1 MKGEEVMPWIQ
12 IYTPQLL
19 GGSLGLSAL
28 VAAIPLFIIGIC
40 LAGLK
45 MKAHKAGPLA
55 AAAAI
60 AIAIFVWGMPAKL
73 AALSTLQGAAFGLF
87 PVFYIVITTI
97 FLYNITVKG
106 GQFEIIRASLAGVT
120 ADRRLQALLIAF
132 CFGAFIEGAAGF
144 GTPVAI
150 AGATLVGLGF
160 RPLYAA
166 GVCLVANTAP
176 VAFGA
181 IGIPVVA
188 LAGVMGYGDDGMMK
202 LSTMVGRQLPFIS
215 VIIPFYVILIMVGWK
230 KTVEVLPAIV
240 TCGVSFAVCQ
250 WATASYLG
258 PYLPD
263 IISSLVA
270 MVSLVLLLRV
280 WHPKE
285 NWTFD
290 HEPEITQREQHDYT
304 VGEVFR
310 AWSPYLA
317 LTIMVL
323 LWGIPYIKA
332 SLDKS
337 KVMVTVAGL
346 DNMIVKKVSKPE
358 DGLKKAEAVKSEI
371 DRQLAAVIPSDPK
384 LAALA
389 AKLTELKGLEDQI
402 IPVEQG
408 LAGKGAILTDERN
421 KAFDA
426 IARKKGEIQK
436 MAKEL
441 TTSAAPAAA
450 SGLPAIA
457 HAGTAQAPVLAKDQ
471 FKALD
476 KALGDQL
483 PAKIAAK
490 YNFNFMSAAGTAIL
504 IAAFMSALLCGVGL
518 GDTFKILGKTLYDMR
533 YPAITVASVLGLAYV
548 MNAAGMTNCL
558 GLVFT
563 KTGHIFPFIAPFLG
577 WLGVFLTGSD
587 TSSNVL
593 FGGLQ
598 KATAEQLGLSPILT
612 GAANTSGGVMG
623 KMISPQSLA
632 VACAATGMV
641 GEEGTLFRF
650 TLKHSLFLTIV
661 VGLIVYIQAYVLPWM
676 IP

>member
-1 MKGEEVMPWIQ
+1 MPWIQ
-12 IYTPQLL
+12 SYTPVA
-19 GGSLGLSAL
+19 GSLGMSAL
-28 VAAIPLFIIGIC
+28 VAAIPLIVIGVC

-45 MKAHKAGPLA
+45 MKAHRAGLLA
-55 AAAAI
+55 VASALAI
-60 AIAIFVWGMPAKL
+60 AVAVWGMPAKL
-73 AALSTLQGAAFGLF
+73 AGLAFTQGAAFGLF
-87 PVFYIVITTI
+87 PVFYIVVTTL

-120 ADRRLQALLIAF
+120 NDRRLQALLIAF

-215 VIIPFYVILIMVGWK
+215 VIIPFYVIMIMVGWK
-230 KTVEVLPAIV
+230 KTIEVLPAIIV
-240 TCGVSFAVCQ
+240 CGVTFAVCQ

-263 IISSLVA
+263 IISSLAA
-270 MVSLVLLLRV
+270 MVALVLLLRV

-285 NWTFD
+285 IWTFD
-290 HEPEITQREQHDYT
+290 HEPESAGKEQHHYT
-304 VGEVFR
+304 AGEVFR
-310 AWSPYLA
+310 AWAPYLA
-317 LTIMVL
+317 LTVMVL
-323 LWGIPYIKA
+323 LWGIPSIKTA
-332 SLDKS
+332 LDKS
-337 KVMVTVAGL
+337 KVVIPVTGL

-358 DGLKKAEAVKSEI
+358 DGLKKIAKVNEEI
-371 DRQLAAVIPSDPK
+371 DKQLAFLSPADPK
-384 LAALA
+384 QAELA
-389 AKLTELKGLEDQI
+389 AKLKELKGLEEAFL
-402 IPVEQG
+402 PVETG
-408 LAGKGAILTDERN
+408 LAGTGPVLTDERL
-421 KAFDA
+421 KACDLVS
-426 IARKKGEIQK
+426 RNMTETKKLCAELVK
-436 MAKEL
+436 TNVVPKE
-441 TTSAAPAAA
+441 
-450 SGLPAIA
+450 
-457 HAGTAQAPVLAKDQ
+457 Q
-471 FKALD
+471 FKPLE
-476 KALGDQL
+476 KAVADQL
-483 PAKIAAK
+483 PIKLAAK

-504 IAAFMSALLCGVGL
+504 IAAFFSALICGVGL
-518 GDTFKILGKTLYDMR
+518 GDTFRILWKTLYDMR
-533 YPAITVASVLGLAYV
+533 YPAVTVASVLGLAYV

-563 KTGHIFPFIAPFLG
+563 KTGHWFPFIAPFLG

-598 KATAEQLGLSPILT
+598 KATAEQLGLNPILT

-641 GEEGTLFRF
+641 GEEGSLFRF
-650 TLKHSLFLTIV
+650 TLKHSIFLTIV
-661 VGLIVYIQAYVLPWM
+661 VGTIVYLQAYVLQWM

>member
-1 MKGEEVMPWIQ
+1 MPWIQ
-12 IYTPQLL
+12 TYTPV
-19 GGSLGLSAL
+19 GGSLGMSAL
-28 VAAIPLFIIGIC
+28 VAVIPLVIIFVC
-40 LAGLK
+40 LAVLK

-55 AAAAI
+55 VASAIGI
-60 AIAIFVWGMPAKL
+60 AIAVWGMPAKL
-73 AALSTLQGAAFGLF
+73 AGLAFAQGAAFGLF
-87 PVFYIVITTI
+87 PVFYIVITTL

-120 ADRRLQALLIAF
+120 ADRRIQALLIAF

-166 GVCLVANTAP
+166 GVCLIANTAP

-215 VIIPFYVILIMVGWK
+215 VFIPFYVILIMVGLK
-230 KTVEVLPAIV
+230 KTIEVLPAIIV
-240 TCGVSFAVCQ
+240 CGVTFAVGQ

-263 IISSLVA
+263 IISSLAA
-270 MVSLVLLLRV
+270 MAALVVLLRF
-280 WHPKE
+280 WTPRE
-285 NWTFD
+285 NYVFD
-290 HEPEITQREQHDYT
+290 HETASNGVEQHHYT
-304 VGEVFR
+304 AGEVFR

-323 LWGIPYIKA
+323 LWGIPSIKNE
-332 SLDKS
+332 LDKS
-337 KVMVTVAGL
+337 KVVITVAGL

-358 DGLKKAEAVKSEI
+358 EGVKKIAKVNEEI
-371 DRQLAAVIPSDPK
+371 DKQLAILSPADPK
-384 LAALA
+384 QAALA
-389 AKLTELKGLEDQI
+389 AKLQELKGLEEAFL
-402 IPVEQG
+402 PVEAG
-408 LAGKGAILTDERN
+408 LVGKGAILTDERL
-421 KAFDA
+421 KACDLVSKNMTET
-426 IARKKGEIQK
+426 KKLC
-436 MAKEL
+436 AEL
-441 TTSAAPAAA
+441 VKLNS
-450 SGLPAIA
+450 
-457 HAGTAQAPVLAKDQ
+457 VAKDQ
-471 FKALD
+471 FKPLE
-476 KALGDQL
+476 KAVADQL
-483 PAKIAAK
+483 PIKLAAK

-504 IAAFMSALLCGVGL
+504 IAAFLSALLCGVGF
-518 GDTFKILGKTLYDMR
+518 GDVIKIAGKTLHDMR
-533 YPAITVASVLGLAYV
+533 FPALTVASVLGLAYV
-548 MNAAGMTNCL
+548 MNASGMTNCL

-563 KTGHIFPFIAPFLG
+563 KTGHWFPFIAPFLG

-632 VACAATGMV
+632 VATAACGMV

-650 TLKHSLFLTIV
+650 TLKHSIFLTII
-661 VGLIVYIQAYVLPWM
+661 VGIIVYVQAYFLPWM

>member
-1 MKGEEVMPWIQ
+1 MPWIQ
-12 IYTPQLL
+12 TYTPVA
-19 GGSLGLSAL
+19 GSLGLSAL
-28 VAAIPLFIIGIC
+28 IAAIPLVVIFVC
-40 LAGLK
+40 LAVLK

-55 AAAAI
+55 VASAIGI
-60 AIAIFVWGMPAKL
+60 AIAVWGMPAKL
-73 AALSTLQGAAFGLF
+73 AGLAFMQGAAFGLF
-87 PVFYIVITTI
+87 PVFYIVITTL

-120 ADRRLQALLIAF
+120 ADRRIQALLIAF

-166 GVCLVANTAP
+166 GVCLIANTAP

-215 VIIPFYVILIMVGWK
+215 VIIPFYVIMIMVGWK
-230 KTVEVLPAIV
+230 KTIEVLPAIIV
-240 TCGVSFAVCQ
+240 CGVTFAVCQ

-263 IISSLVA
+263 IISSLAA
-270 MVSLVLLLRV
+270 MAALVLLLQV
-280 WHPKE
+280 WAPKE
-285 NWTFD
+285 TYVFD
-290 HEPEITQREQHDYT
+290 HETASTGVEQHHYT
-304 VGEVFR
+304 AGEVFR

-317 LTIMVL
+317 LTVMVL
-323 LWGIPYIKA
+323 LWGFPSVKA
-332 SLDKS
+332 ELDKS
-337 KVMVTVAGL
+337 KVVITVAGL

-358 DGLKKAEAVKSEI
+358 DGLKKIAKVNEEI
-371 DRQLAAVIPSDPK
+371 DKQLAALSTTDPK
-384 LAALA
+384 QIELS
-389 AKLTELKGLEDQI
+389 AKLKDLKGLEDAFL
-402 IPVEQG
+402 PVETG
-408 LAGKGAILTDERN
+408 LAGQGAVLTDERL
-421 KAFDA
+421 KSCDLVS
-426 IARKKGEIQK
+426 KKMTETKKLCGELVK
-436 MAKEL
+436 TNPTM
-441 TTSAAPAAA
+441 
-450 SGLPAIA
+450 
-457 HAGTAQAPVLAKDQ
+457 KDQ
-471 FKALD
+471 FKPLE
-476 KALGDQL
+476 KAVADQL
-483 PAKIAAK
+483 PIKLAAK

-504 IAAFMSALLCGVGL
+504 IAAFLSALLCGVGFGDVIKL
-518 GDTFKILGKTLYDMR
+518 GGKTLYDMR
-533 YPAITVASVLGLAYV
+533 FPALTVASVLGLAYV
-548 MNAAGMTNCL
+548 MNTSGMTNCL
-558 GLVFT
+558 GLIFT
-563 KTGHIFPFIAPFLG
+563 KTGHWFPFIAPFLG

-598 KATAEQLGLSPILT
+598 KATAEQLGLNPILT

-632 VACAATGMV
+632 VATAACGMV

-650 TLKHSLFLTIV
+650 TLKHSIFLTVV
-661 VGLIVYIQAYVLPWM
+661 VGVIVYLQAYFLQWM

>member
-1 MKGEEVMPWIQ
+1 MPWIQ
-12 IYTPQLL
+12 TYTPA

-28 VAAIPLFIIGIC
+28 IAAIPLVVIFVC
-40 LAGLK
+40 LAVLK

-55 AAAAI
+55 VASALGI
-60 AIAIFVWGMPAKL
+60 AIAIWGMPAKL
-73 AALSTLQGAAFGLF
+73 AGLAFMQGAAFGLF
-87 PVFYIVITTI
+87 PVFYIVITTL

-120 ADRRLQALLIAF
+120 GDRRIQALLIAF

-166 GVCLVANTAP
+166 GVCLIANTAP

-215 VIIPFYVILIMVGWK
+215 VFIPFYVIMIMVGWK
-230 KTVEVLPAIV
+230 KTIEVLPAII
-240 TCGVSFAVCQ
+240 TCGVTFAVFQ

-263 IISSLVA
+263 ITASLASMVALVA
-270 MVSLVLLLRV
+270 LLQV
-280 WHPKE
+280 WQPKE
-285 NWTFD
+285 NYVFD
-290 HEPEITQREQHDYT
+290 HENHTGEKVQHHYSIA
-304 VGEVFR
+304 EVFR
-310 AWSPYLA
+310 AWAPYLA
-317 LTIMVL
+317 LTVMVL
-323 LWGIPYIKA
+323 LWGIPSIK
-332 SLDKS
+332 SELDKS
-337 KVMVTVAGL
+337 KVVVTVAGL

-358 DGLKKAEAVKSEI
+358 DGLKKISAVTAEMDK
-371 DRQLAAVIPSDPK
+371 LAAALPTAEPKLTETIVK
-384 LAALA
+384 LAALKA
-389 AKLTELKGLEDQI
+389 LEEKMLPI
-402 IPVEQG
+402 ETA
-408 LAGKGAILTDERN
+408 LAGKGAVLTDERLA
-421 KAFDA
+421 AFDA
-426 IARKKGEIQK
+426 VAKASADIAKL
-436 MAKEL
+436 AKTLEKDKVV
-441 TTSAAPAAA
+441 T
-450 SGLPAIA
+450 
-457 HAGTAQAPVLAKDQ
+457 KDQ
-471 FKALD
+471 FKALG
-476 KALGDQL
+476 KAVTDQV
-483 PAKIAAK
+483 PAKLPAK

-504 IAAFMSALLCGVGL
+504 IAAFLSALICGVSF
-518 GDTFKILGKTLYDMR
+518 GDVFKIAGKTLYDMR
-533 YPAITVASVLGLAYV
+533 FPAVTVASVLGLAYV
-548 MNAAGMTNCL
+548 MNTSGMTNCL

-563 KTGHIFPFIAPFLG
+563 KTGHLFPFIAPFLG

-598 KATAEQLGLSPILT
+598 KATAEQLGISPILT

-632 VACAATGMV
+632 VATAACGMV

-650 TLKHSLFLTIV
+650 TLKHSIFLTIV
-661 VGLIVYIQAYVLPWM
+661 VGIIVYVQAYFLQWM

>member
-1 MKGEEVMPWIQ
+1 MPWIQ
-12 IYTPQLL
+12 TYTPL

-28 VAAIPLFIIGIC
+28 VAAIPLVVIFVC
-40 LAGLK
+40 LALLK
-45 MKAHKAGPLA
+45 MKAHRAALLA
-55 AAAAI
+55 VGSAIVI
-60 AIAIFVWGMPAKL
+60 AIGVWGMPAKL
-73 AALSTLQGAAFGLF
+73 AALATLQGAAFGLF
-87 PVFYIVITTI
+87 PVFYIVITTL

-106 GQFEIIRASLAGVT
+106 GQFEVIRASLAGVT
-120 ADRRLQALLIAF
+120 GDRRLQALLIAF

-230 KTVEVLPAIV
+230 KTIEVLPAIV
-240 TCGVSFAVCQ
+240 TCGVTFAVTQ

-263 IISSLVA
+263 ITASLVA

-290 HEPEITQREQHDYT
+290 HEPEFAGKEQHHYT
-304 VGEVFR
+304 AAEVFR
-310 AWSPYLA
+310 AWAPYLA

-323 LWGIPYIKA
+323 LWGIPSIKTA
-332 SLDKS
+332 LDKS
-337 KVMVTVAGL
+337 KVVITVDGL
-346 DNMIVKKVSKPE
+346 HNNIVKKVSKPE
-358 DGLKKAEAVKSEI
+358 DGLKKAAAVTAEI
-371 DRQLAAVIPSDPK
+371 DRQLALLSPADTK
-384 LAALA
+384 QAALA
-389 AKLTELKGLEDQI
+389 AKLAELKGLEELV

-408 LAGKGAILTDERN
+408 LSGKGAVLPEERL
-421 KAFDA
+421 KGFDA
-426 IARKKGEIQK
+426 VAKKRDDIQK
-436 MAKEL
+436 MVKEL
-441 TTSAAPAAA
+441 TTVSVAAGGSIPAPAVAA
-450 SGLPAIA
+450 AV
-457 HAGTAQAPVLAKDQ
+457 PVIGKDQ
-471 FKALD
+471 FKPLN
-476 KALGDQL
+476 KALADQL
-483 PAKIAAK
+483 PIKVAAQ

-504 IAAFMSALLCGVGL
+504 IAALLSALLCGVSM
-518 GDTFKILGKTLYDMR
+518 GDTAKIAGKTLVDMR
-533 YPAITVASVLGLAYV
+533 FPALTVASVLGLAYI

-563 KTGHIFPFIAPFLG
+563 KTGHWFPFIAPFLG

-598 KATAEQLGLSPILT
+598 KATAEQLGISPILT

-650 TLKHSLFLTIV
+650 TLKHSLFLTV
-661 VGLIVYIQAYVLPWM
+661 LVGIIVYLQAYVLQWM

>member
-1 MKGEEVMPWIQ
+1 
-12 IYTPQLL
+12 
-19 GGSLGLSAL
+19 
-28 VAAIPLFIIGIC
+28 
-40 LAGLK
+40 

-55 AAAAI
+55 LGSAI

-87 PVFYIVITTI
+87 PVFYIVVTTI

-166 GVCLVANTAP
+166 SVCLIANTAP

-188 LAGVMGYGDDGMMK
+188 LAGVMGYGDPGMMK

-215 VIIPFYVILIMVGWK
+215 VIIPFYVIMIMVGWK
-230 KTVEVLPAIV
+230 KTVEVLPAII

-270 MVSLVLLLRV
+270 MVALVLLLRV

-290 HEPEITQREQHDYT
+290 HEPDIAQKEQHNYSA
-304 VGEVFR
+304 GQVFR

-323 LWGIPYIKA
+323 LWGIPSIKA

-337 KVMVTVAGL
+337 KVMVTVEGL
-346 DNMIVKKVSKPE
+346 HNSIVKKVSKPE
-358 DGLKKAEAVKSEI
+358 DGLKKAEAVKIEI
-371 DRQLAAVIPSDPK
+371 DKQLALLTPADPK

-389 AKLTELKGLEDQI
+389 VKLTELKGLEDQI

-408 LAGKGAILTDERN
+408 LAGKGAVLTDERL

-426 IARKKGEIQK
+426 IAKKKGEIVK

-441 TTSAAPAAA
+441 STPAALTTAAPVTA
-450 SGLPAIA
+450 PAI
-457 HAGTAQAPVLAKDQ
+457 AKDQ
-471 FKALD
+471 FKPLD
-476 KALGDQL
+476 KVLGDQL
-483 PAKIAAK
+483 PIKLAAM
-490 YNFNFMSAAGTAIL
+490 YAFNFMSAAGTAIL
-504 IAAFMSALLCGVGL
+504 IAAFLSALLCGVGF

-533 YPAITVASVLGLAYV
+533 FPAITVASVLGLAYV

-598 KATAEQLGLSPILT
+598 KATAEQLGLNPILT

-650 TLKHSLFLTIV
+650 TLKHSIFLTVIV
-661 VGLIVYIQAYVLPWM
+661 GIIVYLQAYVFPWM

>member
-1 MKGEEVMPWIQ
+1 MPWIQ
-12 IYTPQLL
+12 TYTPA

-28 VAAIPLFIIGIC
+28 IAAIPLIVIFVC
-40 LAGLK
+40 LAVLK

-55 AAAAI
+55 VASAIGI
-60 AIAIFVWGMPAKL
+60 AITVWGMPVKL
-73 AALSTLQGAAFGLF
+73 AGLAFLQGAGFGLF
-87 PVFYIVITTI
+87 PVFYIVITTL

-120 ADRRLQALLIAF
+120 ADRRIQALLIAF

-166 GVCLVANTAP
+166 GVCLIANTAP

-215 VIIPFYVILIMVGWK
+215 VLIPFYVIMIMVGWK
-230 KTVEVLPAIV
+230 KTIEVLPAII
-240 TCGVSFAVCQ
+240 TCGLTFAVCQ

-263 IISSLVA
+263 IISSLA
-270 MVSLVLLLRV
+270 SMAALVLLLQV
-280 WHPKE
+280 WSPKE
-285 NWTFD
+285 TFVFD
-290 HEPEITQREQHDYT
+290 HEAISTGVEQHHYT
-304 VGEVFR
+304 VSEVFR

-317 LTIMVL
+317 LTVMVL
-323 LWGIPYIKA
+323 LWGIPSIKA
-332 SLDKS
+332 QLDKS
-337 KVMVTVAGL
+337 KVVITVAGL

-358 DGLKKAEAVKSEI
+358 DGMKKIAIVTAEADKLI
-371 DRQLAAVIPSDPK
+371 ATLPAAEPKVASVITM
-384 LAALA
+384 LN
-389 AKLTELKGLEDQI
+389 ELKVLEEKFL
-402 IPVEQG
+402 PVEQG
-408 LAGKGAILTDERN
+408 MAGQEAVLTAERTAGFNELA
-421 KAFDA
+421 
-426 IARKKGEIQK
+426 KKSADIQK
-436 MAKEL
+436 LVKDDLEKNKL
-441 TTSAAPAAA
+441 
-450 SGLPAIA
+450 
-457 HAGTAQAPVLAKDQ
+457 VAKDQ
-471 FKALD
+471 FKPLA
-476 KALGDQL
+476 KALADQL
-483 PAKIAAK
+483 PIKLPAK
-490 YNFNFMSAAGTAIL
+490 YIFNFMSAAGTAIL
-504 IAAFMSALLCGVGL
+504 IAAFMSALLCGVGM
-518 GDTFKILGKTLYDMR
+518 GDTVKIAGKTLFDMR
-533 YPAITVASVLGLAYV
+533 FPALTIASVLGLAYV
-548 MNAAGMTNCL
+548 MNTSGMTNCL

-563 KTGHIFPFIAPFLG
+563 KTGHWFPFIAPFLG

-598 KATAEQLGLSPILT
+598 KATAEQLGINPILT
-612 GAANTSGGVMG
+612 AAANTSGGVMG

-632 VACAATGMV
+632 VATAACGMV

-650 TLKHSLFLTIV
+650 TFKHSIFLTAIV
-661 VGLIVYIQAYVLPWM
+661 GVIVYLQAYFLQWM

>member
-1 MKGEEVMPWIQ
+1 MPWIQ
-12 IYTPQLL
+12 TYTPVA
-19 GGSLGLSAL
+19 GSLGMSAL
-28 VAAIPLFIIGIC
+28 VAAVPLVVIFIC
-40 LAGLK
+40 LAVLK
-45 MKAHKAGPLA
+45 MKAHIAGPLA
-55 AAAAI
+55 VVSAI
-60 AIAIFVWGMPAKL
+60 AIAIVVWGMPAKL
-73 AALSTLQGAAFGLF
+73 AGMAFAQGAAFGLF
-87 PVFYIVITTI
+87 PVFYIVITTL

-120 ADRRLQALLIAF
+120 ADRRIQALLIAF

-166 GVCLVANTAP
+166 GVCLIANTAP

-215 VIIPFYVILIMVGWK
+215 VFIPFYVIMIMVGWK
-230 KTVEVLPAIV
+230 KTIEVLLAIIV
-240 TCGVSFAVCQ
+240 CGVTFAVSQ
-250 WATASYLG
+250 WATASYIG

-263 IISSLVA
+263 IISSLTA
-270 MVSLVLLLRV
+270 MAALVLLLQV
-280 WHPKE
+280 WSPKE
-285 NWTFD
+285 NYVFD
-290 HEPEITQREQHDYT
+290 HEATSNGVEQHHYSA
-304 VGEVFR
+304 GEVFR

-317 LTIMVL
+317 LTVMVL
-323 LWGIPYIKA
+323 LWGIPSIKTE
-332 SLDKS
+332 LDKS
-337 KVMVTVAGL
+337 KVVIAVAGL

-358 DGLKKAEAVKSEI
+358 DGLKKIAKVNEEI
-371 DRQLAAVIPSDPK
+371 DKQLAALSSADQKQVELAGK
-384 LAALA
+384 L
-389 AKLTELKGLEDQI
+389 KELKGLEEAFL
-402 IPVEQG
+402 PVETG
-408 LAGKGAILTDERN
+408 LVGKGAILTDERL
-421 KAFDA
+421 KACDLVSKNMTET
-426 IARKKGEIQK
+426 KKLCGELVKIN
-436 MAKEL
+436 
-441 TTSAAPAAA
+441 PAM
-450 SGLPAIA
+450 
-457 HAGTAQAPVLAKDQ
+457 KDQ
-471 FKALD
+471 FKPLD
-476 KALGDQL
+476 KAVADQL
-483 PAKIAAK
+483 PIKLAAK

-504 IAAFMSALLCGVGL
+504 IAAFLSALLCGVGI
-518 GDTFKILGKTLYDMR
+518 GDTFRILGKTLYDMR
-533 YPAITVASVLGLAYV
+533 YPAVTVASVLGLAYV
-548 MNAAGMTNCL
+548 MNTSGMTNCL

-563 KTGHIFPFIAPFLG
+563 KTGHLFPFIAPFLG

-598 KATAEQLGLSPILT
+598 KATAEQLGLNPILT

-632 VACAATGMV
+632 VATAATGMV

-650 TLKHSLFLTIV
+650 TLKHSLFLTVIV
-661 VGLIVYIQAYVLPWM
+661 GIIVYLQAYVFSWM